1 MGGLVSS
8 RCVCGGWVGL
18 SVVGVS
24 ACGGW
29 VGLSV
34 VGVSVVG
41 GWACQ

>member
-24 ACGGW
+24 
-29 VGLSV
+29 
-34 VGVSVVG
+34 VVG
-41 GWACQ
+41 GLVSSRCVCGGCVCL